1 MAETKA
7 AYAVVDDGKRT
18 LDDVIEGADIFLGC
32 SGPKVLTQEMV
43 KKRPWRQ

>member
-32 SGPKVLTQEMV
+32 SGPKVLTQ
-43 KKRPWRQ
+43 KW

>member
-18 LDDVIEGADIFLGC
+18 LDDVIEGADISSDVPARKC
-32 SGPKVLTQEMV
+32 
-43 KKRPWRQ
+43 